1 MGIFNIIILAV
12 IAVAVIWAIGAY
24 NGFIKLRN
32 RCKNGL
38 AQIDVVLK
46 RRYDLIP
53 NLVETVKGYAAHEK
67 ETFQK
72 VTDARASA
80 IAAGSVGEQAKAEN
94 MLTQALRSVFAVA
107 ENYPELKANTNFL
120 QLQEELGETED
131 KIRFARQFYN
141 DVVLKYNTALQIFP
155 NVILARL
162 FNFKEEEYFELD
174 DTPDQRQAPQVKF

>member
-1 MGIFNIIILAV
+1 MWGFIVLGI
-12 IAVAVIWAIGAY
+12 IAIFLIWGIAAY
-24 NGFIKLRN
+24 NGFIRLRN
-32 RCKNGL
+32 RCKNGM
-38 AQIDVVLK
+38 AQIDVQLK

-67 ETFQK
+67 ETFQR
-72 VTDARASA
+72 VTDARANA

-120 QLQEELGETED
+120 QLQEQLGETEE
-131 KIRFARQFYN
+131 KIRYARQFYN
-141 DVVLKYNTALQIFP
+141 DVVLKYNNTLQVFP

-174 DTPDQRQAPQVKF
+174 ETPDQRQAPQVKF